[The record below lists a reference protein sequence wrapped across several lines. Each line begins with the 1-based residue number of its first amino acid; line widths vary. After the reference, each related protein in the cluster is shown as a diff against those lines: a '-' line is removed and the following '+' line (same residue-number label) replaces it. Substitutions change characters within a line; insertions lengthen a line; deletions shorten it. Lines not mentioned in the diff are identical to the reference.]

1 MKGVFQGVE
10 CRTGEVRIDGKM
22 EKALIYADREGE
34 NDVQALCAAGFVDME
49 NGLWVKKLTVD
60 EYRRFVAEFDQ
71 LEKQA
76 AQQKIAESQL
86 DNEKKIKAEQLRHA
100 YNERMSQRRAQM
112 HMLKLSFGGATIFG
126 EVISLALMYISV
138 IYRGDADMKTLA
150 LPLWAS
156 LTFMPIIMVGSL
168 AAAIKK
174 IPELYLVLTGVL
186 VIAALVAWD
195 AASIWITVAAAAF
208 VAFYFLTR
216 KISAFKK
223 EPEYPDYSNKDADEY
238 GL

>member
-10 CRTGEVRIDGKM
+10 CRTGELRIDGKM

-34 NDVQALCAAGFVDME
+34 NDVQALAAAGFADME
-49 NGLWVKKLTVD
+49 NGLWVKKLTVE
-60 EYRRFVAEFDQ
+60 EYRKFVAEFDQ
-71 LEKQA
+71 FEKQA

-100 YNERMSQRRAQM
+100 YNERMSDRRTHM
-112 HMLKLSFGGATIFG
+112 HVLKLSFAGATIFG
-126 EVISLALMYISV
+126 EVISLALMYTSV

-168 AAAIKK
+168 VAAIKR
-174 IPELYLVLTGVL
+174 IPELYLALAGLLVAAA
-186 VIAALVAWD
+186 VIAWD
-195 AASIWITVAAAAF
+195 FASIWVAVTAAAF

-216 KISAFKK
+216 KITAFKK
-223 EPEYPDYSNKDADEY
+223 EPEYPTYKDKDADEY